1 MNLHKVVSGSIAA
14 VNPHQRATLQ
24 FSTGYTTNSD
34 GSRVPTYG
42 TPIMVTAQVQ
52 SLTEPELQ
60 HLQGLN
66 VQRSEQGIYLSG
78 MLHAVQRPTQKGGD
92 LVTLRDGTVWLTT
105 SVLEGWP
112 DWCKVSVV
120 AQLDG
125 AN

>member
-1 MNLHKVVSGSIAA
+1 MNLHKVVAGSIAA

-24 FSTGYTTNSD
+24 ISTGYTTNSD
-34 GSRVPTYG
+34 GSRVPKYG

-78 MLHAVQRPTQKGGD
+78 ILNAVNRPNHKGGD

-105 SVLEGWP
+105 SVIEQW
-112 DWCKVSVV
+112 DTWVKVSVV
-120 AQLDG
+120 LQNG
-125 AN
+125 N